1 MNDSLSKHYDKC
13 FSRGKQFE
21 KELMYIFQRKGYETQ
36 ESNEIEDKYKHID
49 FHAKGKDGEFYG
61 VDAKA
66 MKSIDYGS
74 TVQDTFTYV
83 EWLNVRGNKGWLYGE
98 AEVIAFERLTD
109 VILIR
114 RLDLLDFCRGRVD
127 RECYSKDA
135 PSALYKV
142 YNRPTRKDLISL
154 IKLDDLPKEDVLVW
168 EKIS

>member
-36 ESNEIEDKYKHID
+36 ESNELEDKYKHID
-49 FHAKGKDGEFYG
+49 FYARGKDGSFYG

-66 MKSIDYGS
+66 MKSIDYGK

-98 AEVIAFERLTD
+98 AEVIGFERTSD

-114 RLDLLDFCRGRVD
+114 RLDLLDFCRSTVSRK
-127 RECYSKDA
+127 CCAKDA

-142 YNRPTRKDLISL
+142 YTRPSRKDLISL
-154 IKLDDLPKEDVLVW
+154 IRLDDLP
-168 EKIS
+168 EKAIRIWKK